1 MGFRDFTLKP
11 VKKDLVKGDLSAHDK
26 AVSFVIFALILIIL
40 LQVGYKWVNSWL
52 YFRRVQVVVAEES
65 KVDSVLSTE
74 GIIVRNEKVVF
85 SDDAG
90 MVLGKIP
97 EGDRIHV
104 GGEVVTIVT
113 DYSEP
118 PETKEAEEPHQ
129 IVQYYES
136 ARDWILDMFFIEREP
151 HIHEAEENDSRYSNV
166 DNAVSVESPA
176 AGLVSYQID
185 GLEERYLPGYPYDL
199 LQRYKELED
208 KPAEGDSI
216 ERNTIVSR
224 GSPVFRIVDNYEWF
238 YSIAVDHETGRRIGN
253 RNNVEVTFS
262 FAPDDPVSGYQVDLN
277 MDRDSGLTFVTY
289 RFRRQLPGFTRH
301 RWVEADIKY
310 HTVSGIKVPSRAIF
324 QGSDNEEGLFL
335 NDRGIV
341 VYRPV
346 TILYQGDDFNL
357 VEGINPESIVITRP
371 DLVQEG
377 QRLE

>member
-11 VKKDLVKGDLSAHDK
+11 VSKNLDRRDLSVHDK
-26 AVSFVIFALILIIL
+26 AVSFVIFALILIIF

-52 YFRRVQVVVAEES
+52 YFHRVQVVVAEES
-65 KVDSVLSTE
+65 NVDSILSTE
-74 GIIVRNEKVVF
+74 GIIIRNEKVIF
-85 SDDAG
+85 SENAG

-113 DYSEP
+113 DYTEV
-118 PETKEAEEPHQ
+118 PETKEEEDPNRL
-129 IVQYYES
+129 VEYYES

-151 HIHEAEENDSRYSNV
+151 HIQETEDNDTRYSNLG
-166 DNAVSVESPA
+166 DAISVESPF

-185 GLEERYLPGYPYDL
+185 GLEERYVPEFPYEL
-199 LQRYKELED
+199 LQRYKETED
-208 KPAEGDSI
+208 KPSEGDSI
-216 ERNTIVSR
+216 ERNMIINR
-224 GSPVFRIVDNYEWF
+224 GSPIFKIVDNYEWF
-238 YSIAVDHETGRRIGN
+238 FSIAVDHETGRRIGN

-262 FAPDDPVSGYQVDLN
+262 FAPDEQVSGYKVDIE
-277 MDRDSGLTFVTY
+277 MDRDSGLTFLTY
-289 RFRRQLPGFTRH
+289 RFRRQLPGFTRQ

-310 HTVSGIKVPSRAIF
+310 HTVSGVEVPDRAIF
-324 QGSDNEEGLFL
+324 QDGEEYGLFL

-346 TILYQGDDFNL
+346 ELLYRGEDFVL
-357 VEGINPESIVITRP
+357 IEGINPESIVITRP